1 MMPRSDAP
9 RPQAFRGTTL
19 ARMCR
24 TDTEVDALMLHASS
38 IGAKLL
44 KPARATSFGGYSGY
58 FADPDDH
65 VWEVVRAPGFSFTGD
80 GLATLPD

>member
-1 MMPRSDAP
+1 MPRSDAP

-24 TDTEVDALMLHASS
+24 TDAEVDALMLHASS

-44 KPARATSFGGYSGY
+44 KPARATSFDGYSGY